1 MFSTYF
7 ITFICTECIALF
19 EITSS
24 YDLVYNRFTVLINE
38 MDAAIVA
45 YFIIPNHLPVLLHFR
60 KIGFDLNNTISNGK
74 RFMAYEII
82 NRLKKSNN
90 TGMLEK

>member
-1 MFSTYF
+1 
-7 ITFICTECIALF
+7 
-19 EITSS
+19 
-24 YDLVYNRFTVLINE
+24 

-82 NRLKKSNN
+82 NRLKKSAN